1 LIRLDKQAVAGAAQG
16 RFDMFA
22 TLVVMTAICAF
33 SPLPLECR
41 TTGMSPLL
49 PFPKRSSSATMAR
62 ITRSE
67 TASGARTYRFAR
79 RVVNAKFSRLYWQ
92 NQKSVL

>member
-1 LIRLDKQAVAGAAQG
+1 
-16 RFDMFA
+16 
-22 TLVVMTAICAF
+22 MTAICAF

-49 PFPKRSSSATMAR
+49 PFPKRSSFATIAR
-62 ITRSE
+62 ITPSE